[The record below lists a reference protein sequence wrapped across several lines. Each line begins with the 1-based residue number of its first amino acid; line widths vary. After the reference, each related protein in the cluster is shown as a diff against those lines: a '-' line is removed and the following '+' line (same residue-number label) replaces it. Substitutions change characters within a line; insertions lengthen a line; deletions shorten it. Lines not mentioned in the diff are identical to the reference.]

1 MTSQPQLM
9 IWRKQA
15 ADRIQALILSATTN
29 DLQPNDAH
37 ADTLLRQLSNLPA
50 RPSDRAPYQGSFP
63 NQPVS
68 VARVKTAN
76 RLRQLILNIRVAQ
89 YQPQDQAID
98 TALRAMSALPERTTQ
113 NPYASL
119 FRATALPEITVDQL
133 LRIAPHADRNQ
144 VTSLLPHLVL
154 TMGMYEINTSMR
166 QAHFLAQL
174 IHESGSFNYLEEI
187 DPGDYLEGRTD
198 LGNTVPGDG
207 RRFKGRGLIQITGR
221 SNYLAC
227 GEALGIDLIAAPTRL
242 AEYDLACLSAGW
254 FWSKNQIN
262 PHADRDDVERVTR
275 IINGGLNG
283 FEDRKYY
290 LAAAKDVLNV

>member
-1 MTSQPQLM
+1 MTTLPQLF

-15 ADRIQALILSATTN
+15 VDRIGQLILNATTN

-50 RPSDRAPYQGSFP
+50 RPGDRAPYQGSFP
-63 NQPVS
+63 NESVS
-68 VARVKTAN
+68 VARIKAVN
-76 RLRQLILNIRVAQ
+76 RLRQLILNIRNAEF
-89 YQPQDQAID
+89 QPQDQAID
-98 TALRAMSALPERTTQ
+98 SALRLMSSLPARTTQ
-113 NPYASL
+113 NPYAAL
-119 FRATALPEITVDQL
+119 FPATPLPDLSVDRL
-133 LRIAPHADRNQ
+133 LEIAPHADRNR
-144 VTSLLPHLVL
+144 VTALLPHLLL
-154 TMGMYEINTSMR
+154 TMAQAQINTPLR
-166 QAHFLAQL
+166 QAHFLSQL

-198 LGNTVPGDG
+198 LGNTEPGDG

-221 SNYLAC
+221 SNYQAC
-227 GEALGIDLIAAPTRL
+227 GEALGIDLIQAPTRL

-254 FWSKNQIN
+254 FWSKNQLN

-283 FEDRKYY
+283 YEDRQYY
-290 LAAAKDVLNV
+290 LAAARDVLNV